1 MMRLGKAL
9 SVLGAAALVLASWPA
24 SAGLQGQLNTM
35 FGEMSATTNP
45 QVVMDARRGVI
56 TGGAFS
62 MRSPIV
68 PIGMNAINY
77 TPPGITAGCS
87 GIDAYGGSLSFISGQ
102 QFVQLLRSIAA
113 NAEGFAFQLALSSMS
128 SQISNLL
135 SSSESQMLSRLS
147 QLKNSC
153 EAAQAGLNKLG
164 INQSSVNQAAQNIET
179 ALGISTDSNA
189 AAVANTPQTPATQ
202 AVASTPAAKLIYH
215 NVMWDALKAY
225 NFANAYGESTDANT
239 YDEEIMS
246 LVGYVITCNPSATK
260 NCAPPTSTGGASGG
274 VGLIMG
280 QPTLRLEDLVYGA
293 TDPQSGTGKSQYYV
307 CRDTTQCMDVAT
319 SNWSGTGVLALVQ
332 QELGTSDTQGFLG
345 VLLQNAPAD
354 PEVTSFLSSAGPVGV
369 EIERVAR
376 ANPEEAYP
384 YAVAVAQPI
393 AIQIAYNDAVS
404 LLSAAARTIS
414 GSSEIGAKRQMALI
428 DAAMARLGKD
438 YQSLMNEQK
447 INTGYAALASVY
459 MHTTSLKPGA
469 PNGAGSL

>member
-1 MMRLGKAL
+1 MKRLCKPL
-9 SVLGAAALVLASWPA
+9 SFAVAGLLTIASAP
-24 SAGLQGQLNTM
+24 SFAGLQGQLNTM

-45 QVVMDARRGVI
+45 QVVMGARRGVI

-135 SSSESQMLSRLS
+135 SSSESQLLSRLT
-147 QLKNSC
+147 QLKSSC
-153 EAAQAGLNKLG
+153 EAAQAGLNTLG

-179 ALGISTDSNA
+179 SLGIATDSNA
-189 AAVANTPQTPATQ
+189 AAVANTPQSPAVQT
-202 AVASTPAAKLIYH
+202 VASTPAAKLIYH

-225 NFANAYGESTDANT
+225 NFANAYGEGTDAST

-246 LVGYVITCNPSATK
+246 LVGYVITCNPNTTK
-260 NCAPPTSTGGASGG
+260 NCAPSSASTNATGG
-274 VGLIMG
+274 VGLIIG
-280 QPTLRLEDLVYGA
+280 QPTLRLEDLIYGS

-307 CRDTTQCMDVAT
+307 CADTTQCMDVST
-319 SNWSGTGVLALVQ
+319 TNWNGNGVLSLVQ
-332 QELGTSDTQGFLG
+332 TELGTSASQGFLG
-345 VLLQNAPAD
+345 VLLQNDPAD
-354 PEVTSFLSSAGPVGV
+354 PEVTAFLSSAGPVGV

-376 ANPEEAYP
+376 ANPIEAYP

-393 AIQIAYNDAVS
+393 AIQIAYNDALS

-414 GSSEIGAKRQMALI
+414 GSSEIGAKRQMVLI
-428 DAAMARLGKD
+428 DSAVARLGKD
-438 YQSLMNEQK
+438 YQSLLNEQK
-447 INTGYAALASVY
+447 INTGYASLARVY
-459 MHTTSLKPGA
+459 METNSSKPGA

>member
-1 MMRLGKAL
+1 MKRFRKPLSFLVAMAL
-9 SVLGAAALVLASWPA
+9 TLASA
-24 SAGLQGQLNTM
+24 QSFAGLQSQLNTM

-45 QVVMDARRGVI
+45 QVVMGARRGVI

-135 SSSESQMLSRLS
+135 SSSESLLNSRLS

-153 EAAQAGLNKLG
+153 EAAQAGLSKLG

-179 ALGISTDSNA
+179 SLGIATDSNA
-189 AAVANTPQTPATQ
+189 AAVANTPQSPATQ
-202 AVASTPAAKLIYH
+202 TIASTPAASLIYH

-225 NFANAYGESTDANT
+225 NFASAYGESTDANT

-246 LVGYVITCNPSATK
+246 LVGYVITCDPNASK
-260 NCAPPTSTGGASGG
+260 SCSQPPTTGGSTGG
-274 VGLIMG
+274 VGLIIG
-280 QPTLRLEDLVYGA
+280 QPTLRLEDLVYGS
-293 TDPQSGTGKSQYYV
+293 TDKESGTGKSQYYV
-307 CRDTTQCMDVAT
+307 CGDTTKCMNVST
-319 SNWSGTGVLALVQ
+319 TNWEGTGVLALVQ
-332 QELGTSDTQGFLG
+332 ADLGTSTSQGFLG
-345 VLLQNAPAD
+345 VLLQNDPAT
-354 PEVTSFLSSAGPVGV
+354 PQVAAFLSAAGPVGV
-369 EIERVAR
+369 EIEQVAR
-376 ANPEEAYP
+376 ANPIEAYP

-393 AIQIAYNDAVS
+393 AIQVAYNDALS
-404 LLSAAARTIS
+404 LLDAAARTIS

-428 DAAMARLGKD
+428 NAAIARLGKD
-438 YQSLMNEQK
+438 YQSLKDEQK
-447 INTGYAALASVY
+447 INTEYAALAREY
-459 MHTTSLKPGA
+459 MKTNSLKAGT

>member
-1 MMRLGKAL
+1 MKRVGKCLTAA
-9 SVLGAAALVLASWPA
+9 GTAALMLASFPA
-24 SAGLQGQLNTM
+24 FAGLQGQLNTM

-45 QVVMDARRGVI
+45 QVVIDARRGVI

-68 PIGMNAINY
+68 PIQMNAINY

-135 SSSESQMLSRLS
+135 SSSESLLQGRLS

-153 EAAQAGLNKLG
+153 EAAQAGLNALG

-179 ALGISTDSNA
+179 SMGISTDSNA
-189 AAVANTPQTPATQ
+189 AAVDNTPQSPAVQ

-215 NVMWDALKAY
+215 NVMWDALKAH
-225 NFANAYGESTDANT
+225 NFANAYGEGADANT

-246 LVGYVITCNPSATK
+246 LAGYVITCNPATTK
-260 NCAPPTSTGGASGG
+260 NCAAADTTGGASGG
-274 VGLIMG
+274 VGLIIG

-293 TDPQSGTGKSQYYV
+293 TDPQSGTGKSQVYV
-307 CRDTTQCMDVAT
+307 CGDAAQCMDVSSA
-319 SNWSGTGVLALVQ
+319 NWSGTGVLALVQ
-332 QELGTSDTQGFLG
+332 QELGTSTSQGFLG
-345 VLLQNAPAD
+345 VLLQNNPVD
-354 PEVTSFLSSAGPVGV
+354 PKVSAFLSSAGPVGV

-376 ANPEEAYP
+376 ANPAEAYP

-393 AIQIAYNDAVS
+393 AIQVAYNDALS

-428 DAAMARLGKD
+428 NHAVARLGKD
-438 YQSLMNEQK
+438 YQSLMNQQK
-447 INTGYAALASVY
+447 VNTGYATLASVY

-469 PNGAGSL
+469 PDSAGSL